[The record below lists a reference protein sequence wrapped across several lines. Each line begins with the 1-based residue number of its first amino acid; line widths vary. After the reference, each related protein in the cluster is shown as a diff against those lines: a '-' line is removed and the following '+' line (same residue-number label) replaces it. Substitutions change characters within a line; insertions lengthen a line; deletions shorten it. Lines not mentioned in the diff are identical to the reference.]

1 MQVSMDSSSKTN
13 DFAKEQGDLIL
24 EVNSPL
30 FRNIR
35 NILHDRFVDYRIYS
49 DPYQIAM
56 MSGAMMVIKFID
68 DVADGFI
75 VVDGKEIKKR

>member
-1 MQVSMDSSSKTN
+1 MQVSMDSSSTTN
-13 DFAKEQGDLIL
+13 KEKGGAQLAL
-24 EVNSPL
+24 ELNSPL

-35 NILHDRFVDYRIYS
+35 NILHDKFVDYRIYS

-75 VVDGKEIKKR
+75 SVEGREVKKQ

>member
-1 MQVSMDSSSKTN
+1 MQASMDSSSTTN
-13 DFAKEQGDLIL
+13 KNKDEARL
-24 EVNSPL
+24 ELELNSPL

-35 NILHDRFVDYRIYS
+35 NILHDKFVDYSIYS

-75 VVDGKEIKKR
+75 TVDGREVKKR